1 MTNFELIRCHWTTSF
16 VRLTACGQKNFFVL
30 MVALKLKRARTKV
43 ISATTALQTSHRYV
57 TYVISCTVH
66 TDKEHV
72 KFHVYINIPV
82 PIMHSQA
89 KSDISNAPS
98 MNLIY
103 EATWDIDFWN
113 ILKKRLKAMI
123 SFTVQIVSYKWCD
136 WHIFYLAV
144 YLSLVTVIS

>member
-1 MTNFELIRCHWTTSF
+1 
-16 VRLTACGQKNFFVL
+16 

-113 ILKKRLKAMI
+113 ILQKMLKAMI
-123 SFTVQIVSYKWCD
+123 SFTVRIVS
-136 WHIFYLAV
+136 
-144 YLSLVTVIS
+144 